1 MKSALLALFVSAL
14 FWASTL
20 YLVPGSSDFSLDHVT
35 AMVSESTR
43 FASETVDSFLS
54 SAQAN
59 SYHGSIDPKKSSTPS
74 GSAAKSN
81 IHRTARTP
89 RSAAKPSANNPR

>member
-20 YLVPGSSDFSLDHVT
+20 YLVPESSDFSLDHVT
-35 AMVSESTR
+35 AMLSESTR
-43 FASETVDSFLS
+43 IASETIDSFLS

-59 SYHGSIDPKKSSTPS
+59 SYSGSMEPKKPVAASR
-74 GSAAKSN
+74 GAAKSN
-81 IHRTARTP
+81 SHRP
-89 RSAAKPSANNPR
+89 H